1 MVAAGIGRLVGGRGH
16 NWAGAP
22 KVGATP
28 DAEGE
33 EVDTDVTEDQRAL
46 LDVSERFMGQ
56 ACPLTVVRDADQ
68 RNGDFLASYRRQAAE
83 LGWFSMLVPED
94 LGGGNISGN
103 GVLDAA
109 LIAYKR
115 GGLLQPGSYIGTNV
129 VACAVAAAGSDE
141 LRQQVLGPLV
151 AGEVSASWAVASA
164 GANGSPDGGV
174 TAEATAEGGLVL
186 NGVKTAV
193 QDVEPSSWLLVT
205 AGSAAGPAQA
215 VVAADAPG
223 VTVTELDSLDISR
236 RFAEVRFDNVAVAPS
251 AVVGTP
257 GAIGPL
263 LDKQMALAAVLTAA
277 ESVGAMDHELNMTV
291 EYAKDRIAFG
301 RPIGS
306 FQAVKHVLA
315 DMSLAVE
322 MAKAVV
328 GAAARSLGADDGYGV
343 EASSIAKALVG
354 ESSIELAQNCFQVFG
369 GIGYTWEHDQHLY
382 LRRLT
387 TDAGLYG
394 DAAWHRERLC
404 QLAGI

>member
-1 MVAAGIGRLVGGRGH
+1 M
-16 NWAGAP
+16 
-22 KVGATP
+22 
-28 DAEGE
+28 
-33 EVDTDVTEDQRAL
+33 DTDVTEDQRAL

-56 ACPLTVVRDADQ
+56 TCPLTVVRDADQ

-141 LRQQVLGPLV
+141 LRKEVLGAMV
-151 AGEVSASWAVASA
+151 GGETSASWAVASA
-164 GANGSPDGGV
+164 GSNGEPDGGV
-174 TAEATAEGGLVL
+174 TAEVTADGGLVL
-186 NGVKTAV
+186 NGAKTAV
-193 QDVEPSSWLLVT
+193 QDVEASSWLLVT
-205 AGSAAGPAQA
+205 CRTSVGPAQA
-215 VVAADAPG
+215 LVSAGAAG
-223 VTVTELDSLDISR
+223 VTVTELESLDISR
-236 RFAEVRFDNVAVAPS
+236 RFAEVRFDDVAVAPS
-251 AVVGTP
+251 AVVGQP
-257 GAIGPL
+257 GASGDLIDRQL
-263 LDKQMALAAVLTAA
+263 ALAAVLTAA
-277 ESVGAMDHELNMTV
+277 ESVGAMDHELDMTV

-328 GAAARSLGADDGYGV
+328 GAAARSLGDDDGYGV
-343 EASSIAKALVG
+343 EAASIAKALVG

-387 TDAGLYG
+387 TDAGLFG